1 MLIAS
6 FATATMEELYKG
18 KFLNLVKEGRW
29 EYCERV
35 NNTAAVMIFALT
47 PQQEVLLVEEFRP
60 PIGMRSLCF
69 PAGLSGDEGPE
80 SHAAAA
86 VRELQE
92 ETGFAAGKMRYLFT
106 GPSSPGLTSE
116 TLHFY
121 LASDLQQVGSGGGVE
136 GEQIVVHRVPWAEIE
151 SWLQRKMKEGVAV
164 DPRVY
169 AGLWFL
175 KDCLK

>member
-1 MLIAS
+1 
-6 FATATMEELYKG
+6 MEELYKG
-18 KFLNLVKEGRW
+18 KFLNMVKEGHW

-35 NNTAAVMIFALT
+35 NNTPAVMIFAIT
-47 PQQEVLLVEEFRP
+47 PQQEVLLVEEYRP
-60 PIGMRSLCF
+60 PIGKRSICF

-86 VRELQE
+86 ARELEE
-92 ETGFAAGKMRYLFT
+92 ETGFAAGEIRYLFT

-121 LASDLQQVGSGGGVE
+121 LATNLRQVGEGGGVA
-136 GEQIVVHRVPWAEIE
+136 GENITVHRVPWAQIE
-151 SWLQRKMKEGVAV
+151 SWLAAQMEEGVAV

-169 AGLWFL
+169 TGLWFL
-175 KDCLK
+175 LRSAPNMIDSL